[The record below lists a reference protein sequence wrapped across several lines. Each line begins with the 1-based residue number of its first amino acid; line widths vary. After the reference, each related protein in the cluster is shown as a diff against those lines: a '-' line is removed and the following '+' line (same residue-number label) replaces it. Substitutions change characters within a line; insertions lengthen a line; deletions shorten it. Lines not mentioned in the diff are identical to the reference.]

1 MSRFVLSF
9 TSCRIR
15 SFGPCLLV
23 TSLALLLLFAPALA
37 HGQFTGAGFVG
48 SIGSGAFAESSSTH
62 AVPLVSSARSA
73 KPEQNCWFIS
83 AEGSP
88 THRVPVRS

>member
-37 HGQFTGAGFVG
+37 HGQFTAAGFVG

-62 AVPLVSSARSA
+62 AVPLVSFSTVGKAGTELLVHLGGGVVNTSVPARS
-73 KPEQNCWFIS
+73 
-83 AEGSP
+83 
-88 THRVPVRS
+88 